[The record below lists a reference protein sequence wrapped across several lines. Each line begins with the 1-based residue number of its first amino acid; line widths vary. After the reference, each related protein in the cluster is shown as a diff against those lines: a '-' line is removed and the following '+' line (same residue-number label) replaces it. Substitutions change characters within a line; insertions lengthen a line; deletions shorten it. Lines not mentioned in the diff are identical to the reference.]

1 MSSQEDFKIDGN
13 WVVWGDRT
21 TNSDSYYSS
30 STLKLY
36 NGTSTVTL
44 GTVTLGNS
52 YPFYYDSPYSDSNF
66 TVANN
71 KVAWVGTS
79 NSNYSSNR
87 DIFLYDGTTTTQITT
102 DGSYSNY
109 NSSNLTIV
117 GNNVLSIQNND
128 LYITQPST
136 KPSLSINSV
145 TVIEGQTSPQNAV
158 LTVTLSAASTTTVTV
173 QYATG
178 YSYSGDNDS
187 QNYYYA
193 SPDYDYTTTT
203 GTLTFNAGETTK
215 TINVPILDDNY
226 SEFDKTVNV
235 TLSNPTGA
243 VLIPGQNTGIV
254 TISDTLQSS
263 ATTTL
268 PAGVENL
275 TLTGT
280 GNINGTGNAGNN
292 VITGNTGNN
301 TITGGTGKDTLTGGL
316 GIDRFDYRNLADSV
330 FSSFD
335 VITDFNATANN
346 DLFLVSTARTGFS
359 NVGSV
364 ATLNTTGIAAKLTNT
379 AFVANSA
386 AQFTFG
392 TGANIRNFV
401 AINDGTAGF
410 SAATDA
416 IIEVTGLTGT
426 LALANFVTV

>member
-1 MSSQEDFKIDGN
+1 MPCSSI
-13 WVVWGDRT
+13 
-21 TNSDSYYSS
+21 
-30 STLKLY
+30 
-36 NGTSTVTL
+36 VTL
-44 GTVTLGNS
+44 GSNS
-52 YPFYYDSPYSDSNF
+52 Y
-66 TVANN
+66 
-71 KVAWVGTS
+71 
-79 NSNYSSNR
+79 
-87 DIFLYDGTTTTQITT
+87 I
-102 DGSYSNY
+102 
-109 NSSNLTIV
+109 IV
-117 GNNVLSIQNND
+117 
-128 LYITQPST
+128 
-136 KPSLSINSV
+136 
-145 TVIEGQTSPQNAV
+145 
-158 LTVTLSAASTTTVTV
+158 
-173 QYATG
+173 
-178 YSYSGDNDS
+178 
-187 QNYYYA
+187 
-193 SPDYDYTTTT
+193 
-203 GTLTFNAGETTK
+203 TLTFNAGETTK
-215 TINVPILDDNY
+215 TINVPILDNNF
-226 SEFDKTVNV
+226 SESDETFSV

-254 TISDTLQSS
+254 TISDTLQFS
-263 ATTTL
+263 ATTTDTDTL
-268 PAGVENL
+268 LSGAGDDIYIVDTTTNTITENANAGTDTIQSSITWSIATLTNIENL

-280 GNINGTGNAGNN
+280 TAINGTGNAGNNVITGNTGNNILDGGAGNDTLDGGLGTDTLIGGAGNDIYIVDTTTDTITENANAGTDTIQSSITWSIATLTNIENLTLTGTTAINGTGNAGNN

-346 DLFLVSTARTGFS
+346 DLFLVSTARSVFS

-392 TGANIRNFV
+392 TGASIRSFV